1 MKKIMIL
8 ALVVSCGHFCKA
20 QTWDEWF
27 NQKAT
32 QKKYL
37 LQQIATLQTY
47 IGYVEKGY
55 KIASSGLHTIS
66 DIKNGE
72 FNLHELFFSSLKT
85 VNPKIRNAA
94 EVAEIIA
101 LQISIVNHFKK
112 AIQSYRAGGYFSSDE
127 MTYIGNVYGGLM
139 ADCLKDI
146 DGLISVITDYK
157 LQMTD
162 DERIRQINKLYADM
176 QDKNAFT
183 QSFTNNAF
191 LLAQQ
196 RQREQNDISVTQQ
209 LYNVK

>member
-1 MKKIMIL
+1 M
-8 ALVVSCGHFCKA
+8 
-20 QTWDEWF
+20 
-27 NQKAT
+27 
-32 QKKYL
+32 
-37 LQQIATLQTY
+37 
-47 IGYVEKGY
+47 EKGY

-72 FNLHELFFSSLKT
+72 FNLHEVFFSSLKT
-85 VNPKIRNAA
+85 VNPKIKNAA
-94 EVAEIIA
+94 EVAEVIA

-112 AIQSYRAGGYFSSDE
+112 AIQTYKSSGYFNNEE
-127 MTYIGNVYGGLM
+127 MSYIGKVYGALT

-146 DGLISVITDYK
+146 DGLISVITDYT

-162 DERIRQINKLYADM
+162 DERIKQINKLYADM

-183 QSFTNNAF
+183 QNFTNNAF

-196 RQREQNDISVTQQ
+196 RQKEQNDISVTQQ

>member
-1 MKKIMIL
+1 MKKIITIL
-8 ALVVSCGHFCKA
+8 CLAAVHAVHGQALGGIFGQN
-20 QTWDEWF
+20 QT
-27 NQKAT
+27 KI
-32 QKKYL
+32 KYL

-72 FNLHELFFSSLKT
+72 FNLHEVFFSSLKT
-85 VNPKIRNAA
+85 VNPKIKNAA

-112 AIQSYRAGGYFSSDE
+112 AIQTYKSSSYFNNDE
-127 MTYIGNVYGGLM
+127 MSYIGNVYGALT

-146 DGLISVITDYK
+146 DGLISVITDYT

-162 DERIRQINKLYADM
+162 DERIKQINKLYADM
-176 QDKNAFT
+176 QDKKAFT

-196 RQREQNDISVTQQ
+196 RQKEQNDISVTQQ

>member
-1 MKKIMIL
+1 MKKIINIL
-8 ALVVSCGHFCKA
+8 CLVAVHAVHGQALGGIFDQN
-20 QTWDEWF
+20 QT
-27 NQKAT
+27 KI
-32 QKKYL
+32 KYL

-72 FNLHELFFSSLKT
+72 FNLHEVFFSSLKT
-85 VNPKIRNAA
+85 VNPKIKNAA

-101 LQISIVNHFKK
+101 LQISIVNNFKK
-112 AIQSYRAGGYFSSDE
+112 AIQTYKSSSYFNNDE
-127 MTYIGNVYGGLM
+127 MSYISNVYGALT

-146 DGLISVITDYK
+146 DGLISVITDYT

-162 DERIRQINKLYADM
+162 DERIKQINKLYADM

-183 QSFTNNAF
+183 QNFTNNAF

-196 RQREQNDISVTQQ
+196 RQKEQNDISVTQQ

>member
-1 MKKIMIL
+1 MACFSGL
-8 ALVVSCGHFCKA
+8 HA

-72 FNLHELFFSSLKT
+72 FNLHEVFFSSLKT
-85 VNPKIRNAA
+85 VNPKIKNAA
-94 EVAEIIA
+94 EVAEIIM

-112 AIQSYRAGGYFSSDE
+112 AIQTYKASSYFSSDE
-127 MTYIGNVYGGLM
+127 MTYIGNVYSALV
-139 ADCLKDI
+139 ADCVKDI
-146 DGLISVITDYK
+146 DGLISVITDDK

-162 DERIRQINKLYADM
+162 DERIKQINRLYADM

-183 QSFTNNAF
+183 QSFTNKAF

-196 RQREQNDISVTQQ
+196 RQQEQNDISVTRQI
-209 LYNVK
+209 YNVK

>member
-1 MKKIMIL
+1 M
-8 ALVVSCGHFCKA
+8 ACFFAVHA

-66 DIKNGE
+66 DIKKSE
-72 FNLHELFFSSLKT
+72 FNLHEMFFSSLKT
-85 VNPKIRNAA
+85 VNPAIKNAA
-94 EVAEIIA
+94 EVTEIVA
-101 LQISIVNHFKK
+101 LQISIINHFKK
-112 AIQSYRAGGYFSSDE
+112 AIQTYKASSYFSSDE
-127 MTYIGNVYGGLM
+127 MTYIGNVYSELT

-146 DGLISVITDYK
+146 DGLISVITDDK

-162 DERIRQINKLYADM
+162 DERITQINKLCADM
-176 QDKNAFT
+176 RDKNAFT
-183 QSFTNNAF
+183 QSFSNNAI

-209 LYNVK
+209 LYNIK